1 MVHKNYKWN
10 ISKEKGKSL
19 ALENIDEIL
28 SEQKNNSIDLNEL
41 IFLLNSRTKLIEIT
55 NNKKR
60 KNIINFLKINYG
72 GIQRFIEECEN
83 LEIFNDKDTK
93 VIIIKKSSVNINEL
107 NINEL
112 NDWVFIYDSD

>member
-28 SEQKNNSIDLNEL
+28 SEQKNNSIELNEL
-41 IFLLNSRTKLIEIT
+41 IFLLTNRTKLIGIT
-55 NNKKR
+55 NNRKK
-60 KNIINFLKINYG
+60 KNIVNFLKINYG
-72 GIQRFIEECEN
+72 GIQRFIDDCEHFELIHKGGN
-83 LEIFNDKDTK
+83 TT
-93 VIIIKKSSVNINEL
+93 IKKKYEI